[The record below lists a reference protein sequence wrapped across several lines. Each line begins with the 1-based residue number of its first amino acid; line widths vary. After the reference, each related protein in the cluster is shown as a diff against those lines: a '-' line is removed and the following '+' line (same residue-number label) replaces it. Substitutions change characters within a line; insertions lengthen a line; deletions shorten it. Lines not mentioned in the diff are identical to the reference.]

1 MKKTKVTLT
10 MATILCAA
18 ALSGCSANVTF
29 ENAETTSSIP
39 QANISV
45 TVSPAPVQTT
55 PVSIPENPI
64 PAKDSFQT
72 SSTGSNQAN
81 NQLMTETTSQ
91 PAHQSTTQLATETTQ
106 PAHQSTTQ
114 LATETSQPEHQSTT
128 QLATETTSQPATQ
141 TGTHFADQ
149 ASSQP
154 VNQAKPG
161 ETFEISFDYQIKED
175 TGEEYGILRATG
187 SQGTFWSYETVKCE
201 LGECSQIEE
210 LASPDGMVYLNEG
223 GTIVALETATGNI
236 LWANTDYQGSGSICN
251 VDEKGYV
258 YLASHNG
265 PALMIIDSNGNTI
278 HRADS
283 YGDYFWPYCIILDEN
298 KLTIGFD
305 SEENASVTVNLTD
318 YSYTIH

>member
-18 ALSGCSANVTF
+18 ALSGCSANVTL
-29 ENAETTSSIP
+29 ENAETASNIP
-39 QANISV
+39 QANITV
-45 TVSPAPVQTT
+45 TVSPAPAQSTSVAIT
-55 PVSIPENPI
+55 ENPI
-64 PAKDSFQT
+64 PAQNSIQT
-72 SSTGSNQAN
+72 SGTGSNQAN
-81 NQLMTETTSQ
+81 NQLMTE
-91 PAHQSTTQLATETTQ
+91 ATTQ
-106 PAHQSTTQ
+106 PATQNETQFMAQATT
-114 LATETSQPEHQSTT
+114 
-128 QLATETTSQPATQ
+128 QPATQ
-141 TGTHFADQ
+141 NETQFMAQATPQTATQNGPQFADQ

-187 SQGTFWSYETVKCE
+187 SQGTFWSYETIKCE

-210 LASPDGMVYLNEG
+210 LGSPDGMVYLNEG

-236 LWANTDYQGSGSICN
+236 LWANTDYQGGGTICN

-258 YLASHNG
+258 YLASHDG
-265 PALMIIDSNGNTI
+265 PALMIIDSNGNTV

>member
-10 MATILCAA
+10 MATILCTA

-29 ENAETTSSIP
+29 ENAETASTIP

-45 TVSPAPVQTT
+45 TVSPAPVQST

-72 SSTGSNQAN
+72 SGTGSNQAN
-81 NQLMTETTSQ
+81 NQLMTETTTQPVAQTETPFMEQASSQ
-91 PAHQSTTQLATETTQ
+91 PATQNGAQ
-106 PAHQSTTQ
+106 FADQAS
-114 LATETSQPEHQSTT
+114 
-128 QLATETTSQPATQ
+128 SQPATQ

-187 SQGTFWSYETVKCE
+187 SQGTFWSYETIKCE
-201 LGECSQIEE
+201 LGECSRIEE
-210 LASPDGMVYLNEG
+210 LGSPDGMVYLNEG

-258 YLASHNG
+258 YLASYNG